1 MAALFVFPA
10 FCTAYEFLYSRAQPN
25 GTMFNLAYSQIN
37 VLPLIQIASITGM
50 WGITFV
56 ITLIPSA
63 VAVAWAR
70 RAPSALVLAGCMA
83 ILVAGYGSIRLRT
96 QPHEPEIR
104 VGLAASDLDTPG
116 YSADP
121 AKVMAVA
128 QRYAQHVS
136 HLAADGAKMVVLP
149 EGLFPVGPDDS
160 GDVLQI
166 FRDVAR
172 STHVTL
178 IVGVNRLGGLR
189 RNVAAV
195 ISPDGEVVAEYKKRH
210 LVPGKFLGEAI
221 EGDTEAGTVPGLL
234 AAPLGKWGVAI
245 CKDMDFP
252 ESFRDYGRYGARILA
267 VPAWDFGGDGRLHAR
282 MAVLRGVENGFSI
295 ARAANG
301 GVVTAYDAY
310 GRILAEGSSSGTAG
324 ALLVQNVPL
333 GPGHTLYSRFGDW
346 FPLLCFLAVIALL
359 SISFY
364 RWRAAP
370 DKFQQ
375 TRLLSPF
382 GKV

>member
-1 MAALFVFPA
+1 
-10 FCTAYEFLYSRAQPN
+10 
-25 GTMFNLAYSQIN
+25 MFNLAYSQVN
-37 VLPLIQIASITGM
+37 VLPLTRIASITGM

-63 VAVAWAR
+63 VAVAWVR
-70 RAPSALVLAGCMA
+70 RAPSALVLAGGIA
-83 ILVAGYGSIRLRT
+83 ILVAGYGSIRLLT
-96 QPHEPEIR
+96 QPQEPEIR

-116 YSADP
+116 SSADRNVT
-121 AKVMAVA
+121 AIA
-128 QRYAQHVS
+128 QRYAQRAS
-136 HLAADGAKMVVLP
+136 HLAAAGAQMVVLP
-149 EGLFPVGPDDS
+149 EALFPVTPNDS
-160 GDVLQI
+160 EDVLQI
-166 FRDVAR
+166 LRDVAR
-172 STHVTL
+172 TNHVTL
-178 IVGVNRLGGLR
+178 VVGVSKAGRLR
-189 RNVAAV
+189 RNVADV

-210 LVPGKFLGEAI
+210 LVPGI
-221 EGDTEAGTVPGLL
+221 EWDTQAGTVPGLL

-310 GRILAEGSSSGTAG
+310 GRILAEGSSSERGG
-324 ALLVQNVPL
+324 ALLVQNAPL
-333 GPGHTLYSRFGDW
+333 GPGYTMYSRFGDW
-346 FPLLCFLAVIALL
+346 FPLLCFVAVIVLL

-370 DKFQQ
+370 DKSQQ
-375 TRLLSPF
+375 TVLLTPF
-382 GKV
+382 EEV